1 MKNIPEIESQS
12 KEAIKNFQE
21 GKLRELVAY
30 LSSNSPFYKKLF
42 ATTGVDPKSIKT
54 IEDLQRVT
62 PTTKDD
68 LQKSNWDFLCVPKS
82 AITEYTATSGTMGS
96 PVTMALTKN
105 DLQRL
110 AYNECI
116 SFACAEGT
124 SDDLYQLMLT
134 LDRQFMAGIAYYEGI
149 RKLGASL
156 VRVGPGL
163 PGMQWETIER
173 LKPTVLVAV
182 PSFIVKLIEFAKQ
195 QGIDLNKSSVKK
207 AICIGESLRDSSFKL
222 NTIGSRIR
230 ESWDIKLYGTYAS
243 TEMQTAFTECGHG
256 NGGHH
261 HPELV
266 IVELLDDNN
275 NPVKPG
281 TPGEVTITTLG
292 VEGMPLLRFKT
303 GDIAEAHEE
312 VCGCGRTTIRL
323 GPVLG
328 RKQQMIKLKGTTIY
342 PPGVFEILNT
352 MPLVKDYVV
361 EVCTGELQTD
371 ELKLHVVA
379 VDDARQKAAMEELM
393 LVFQSRLRVAPQV
406 IFTHH
411 DALEKLQFGKMD
423 RKIRKFIDNRTPL
436 K

>member
-1 MKNIPEIESQS
+1 MKNTPEIEFQS
-12 KEAIKNFQE
+12 KAGIKSFQE
-21 GKLRELVAY
+21 EKLRELVGY
-30 LSSNSPFYKKLF
+30 LSLNSPFYKRLF
-42 ATTGVDPKSIKT
+42 TKDGIDPTSIKT
-54 IEDLQRVT
+54 IDDLQRIT

-68 LQKSNWDFLCVPKS
+68 LQKSNWDFLCVPRS
-82 AITEYTATSGTMGS
+82 SITEYTATSGTMGS

-182 PSFIVKLIEFAKQ
+182 PSFIVKLIEFARQ
-195 QGIDLNKSSVKK
+195 QGIDLNRSSVKK
-207 AICIGESLRDSSFKL
+207 AICIGESLRDSSFNL

-275 NPVKPG
+275 NPVKAG

-292 VEGMPLLRFKT
+292 DEAMPLLRFQT

-312 VCGCGRTTIRL
+312 TCGCGRTTLRL

-352 MPLVKDYVV
+352 MSLVKDYVV

-371 ELKLHVVA
+371 ELKLHVVVA
-379 VDDARQKAAMEELM
+379 DDNKQKAALEELM

-406 IFTHH
+406 IFAHH
-411 DALEKLQFGKMD
+411 EALEKLQFGKMD

>member
-1 MKNIPEIESQS
+1 MKNTPEIEFQS
-12 KEAIKNFQE
+12 NASVKSFQE
-21 GKLRELVAY
+21 EKLRELISY
-30 LSSNSPFYKKLF
+30 LSTNSPFYKRLF
-42 ATTGVDPKSIKT
+42 SSNNIDSKSIKT
-54 IEDLQRVT
+54 IEDLQRIT

-96 PVTMALTKN
+96 PVTMALTKA

-116 SFACAEGT
+116 SFACADGT
-124 SDDLYQLMLT
+124 SEDLYQLMLT

-207 AICIGESLRDSSFKL
+207 AICIGESLRDSSFNL

-230 ESWDIKLYGTYAS
+230 ESWNIKLYGTYAS

-256 NGGHH
+256 KGGHH

-266 IVELLDDNN
+266 IVELLDENN
-275 NPVKPG
+275 NPVKSG

-303 GDIAEAHEE
+303 GDIAEAHEGT
-312 VCGCGRTTIRL
+312 CGCGRTTMRL

-379 VDDARQKAAMEELM
+379 TDDAKEKATLEELM

-411 DALEKLQFGKMD
+411 EALEKLQFGKMD
-423 RKIRKFIDNRTPL
+423 RKIRKFIDNRSAQ

>member
-1 MKNIPEIESQS
+1 MKNTPEIEFQS
-12 KEAIKNFQE
+12 KAVIKGYQE
-21 GKLRELVAY
+21 EKLRELIAY
-30 LSSNSPFYKKLF
+30 LSLNSPFYKRLF
-42 ATTGVDPKSIKT
+42 AAGAIDPKSIKT
-54 IEDLQRVT
+54 IEDLQRIT

-68 LQKSNWDFLCVPKS
+68 LQKSNWDFLCVPRS

-207 AICIGESLRDSSFKL
+207 AICIGESLRDSSFNL

-230 ESWDIKLYGTYAS
+230 ESWDIKLFGTYAS

-256 NGGHH
+256 KGGHH

-275 NPVKPG
+275 ATVKPG

-312 VCGCGRTTIRL
+312 ACGCGRSTLRL

-379 VDDARQKAAMEELM
+379 ADDGKQKAALEELM
-393 LVFQSRLRVAPQV
+393 VVFQSRLRVAPQV

-411 DALEKLQFGKMD
+411 EALEKLQFGKMD

>member
-1 MKNIPEIESQS
+1 MKNTPEIEFQS
-12 KEAIKNFQE
+12 KASVKSFQE
-21 GKLRELVAY
+21 EKLRELISY
-30 LSSNSPFYKKLF
+30 LSMNSPFYKRLF
-42 ATTGVDPKSIKT
+42 SGNNIDPKSIKT
-54 IEDLQRVT
+54 IEDLQRVK

-68 LQKSNWDFLCVPKS
+68 LQKSNWDFLCVPRS
-82 AITEYTATSGTMGS
+82 VITEYTATSGTMGS
-96 PVTMALTKN
+96 PVTMALTRN

-116 SFACAEGT
+116 SFACADGT

-207 AICIGESLRDSSFKL
+207 AICIGESLRDSSFNL

-230 ESWDIKLYGTYAS
+230 ENWDIKLYGTYAS

-256 NGGHH
+256 KGGHH

-303 GDIAEAHEE
+303 GDIAEAHDE
-312 VCGCGRTTIRL
+312 VCGCGRTTMRL

-371 ELKLHVVA
+371 ELKLYVVA
-379 VDDARQKAAMEELM
+379 ADDAKQKATLEELM

-411 DALEKLQFGKMD
+411 EALEKLQFGKMD
-423 RKIRKFIDNRTPL
+423 RKIRKFIDNRNST

>member
-1 MKNIPEIESQS
+1 MKNTPEIEFQS
-12 KEAIKNFQE
+12 KASVKSFQE
-21 GKLRELVAY
+21 EKLRELVSY
-30 LSSNSPFYKKLF
+30 LSANSPFYKGLF
-42 ATTGVDPKSIKT
+42 SSNNIDPKSIKT
-54 IEDLQRVT
+54 IEDLKRVT

-110 AYNECI
+110 AHNECI
-116 SFACAEGT
+116 SFACADGT

-182 PSFIVKLIEFAKQ
+182 PSFIVKLIEFARQ

-207 AICIGESLRDSSFKL
+207 AICIGESLRDSSFNL

-256 NGGHH
+256 KGGHH

-275 NPVKPG
+275 DPVKPG

-303 GDIAEAHEE
+303 GDIAAAHDE
-312 VCGCGRTTIRL
+312 VCGCGRTTMRL

-371 ELKLHVVA
+371 ELKLHIVA
-379 VDDARQKAAMEELM
+379 AEDAKQKAALEELM

-411 DALEKLQFGKMD
+411 EALEKLQFGKMD
-423 RKIRKFIDNRTPL
+423 RKIRKFIDNRNST

>member
-1 MKNIPEIESQS
+1 MKNTPEIEFQS
-12 KEAIKNFQE
+12 ADVIKKFQE
-21 GKLRELVAY
+21 GKLRDLVGY
-30 LSSNSPFYKKLF
+30 LASNSPFYKRLF
-42 ATTGVDPKSIKT
+42 ADTGIDPKLIKT
-54 IEDLQRVT
+54 LEDLQRIK

-68 LQKSNWDFLCVPKS
+68 LQKSNWDFLCVPRS
-82 AITEYTATSGTMGS
+82 EITEYTATSGTMGS

-182 PSFIVKLIEFAKQ
+182 PSFIVKLIEFARQ

-207 AICIGESLRDSSFKL
+207 AICIGESLRDSAFNL

-256 NGGHH
+256 RGGHH

-275 NPVKPG
+275 NPVKAG

-303 GDIAEAHEE
+303 GDIAEAHQEG
-312 VCGCGRTTIRL
+312 CACGRTTLRL

-361 EVCTGELQTD
+361 EACTGELQTD
-371 ELKLHVVA
+371 ELKLHIVVT
-379 VDDARQKAAMEELM
+379 DDAKQKTAQEEL
-393 LVFQSRLRVAPQV
+393 LQVFQSRLRVVPQV

-411 DALEKLQFGKMD
+411 EVLEKLQFGKMD
-423 RKIRKFIDNRTPL
+423 RKIRKFIDNRNPL